1 MPQLP
6 ASEPA
11 KGAQVQSTHLR
22 EHNLSMILGA
32 LASAAST
39 SSPLSRAG
47 LAKRTRLTKPTVSK
61 LVEELLGAGL
71 AEEGAPISAGAGRP
85 MIPLTPARGTLLAIG
100 LEIAADHVACL
111 GIDLSGEAISQHTE
125 YLRVTA
131 ASAEEAI
138 DVCAALVGRVRADA
152 GDLPVVGVVAA
163 VPGRI
168 APDDGRVLSAPNLDW
183 TEVPLVGRLLAHP
196 ELAGLAVQ
204 AQNDNRLSVLT
215 EIDRRAGESF
225 IYLRGS
231 TGVGGAVVL
240 DGALMS
246 GAHGWAGE
254 FGHTVVEPGGA
265 ACRCGRRG
273 CLEAYVSYH
282 SLRERAGLGDDVR
295 IEDLV
300 DALSQRSDRGEV
312 IGLIG
317 RSLGLAI
324 ANALNVLD
332 LTTVVLSGYLA
343 PIADELEPAIRETVE
358 RHALAVEAG
367 PVLIERSDGQEDPAL
382 RGAARAA
389 LEPIFASPGA
399 WARRADRAPA
409 PAARDPQHG
418 TSRPGSGRASAH
430 SVNDDPRRTEP
441 PMDRHLITRR
451 VAASRWLEALPLGN
465 GRLGAVGSG
474 DLA

>member
-1 MPQLP
+1 M
-6 ASEPA
+6 
-11 KGAQVQSTHLR
+11 QVSHLR
-22 EHNLSMILGA
+22 EHNLSSLLHA
-32 LASAAST
+32 LATAE
-39 SSPLSRAG
+39 SPTSRAE
-47 LAKRTRLTKPTVSK
+47 LAKRTLLTKPTVSK
-61 LVEELLGAGL
+61 LVEELISADLVV
-71 AEEGAPISAGAGRP
+71 EGAPISAGAGRP
-85 MIPLTPARGTLLAIG
+85 MVPLTPARGTLLAIG

-111 GIDLSGEAISQHTE
+111 GIDLAGEVLSHRIE
-125 YLRVTA
+125 YRKVTA
-131 ASAEEAI
+131 TSAEASI
-138 DVCAALVGRVRADA
+138 DFAAELVGKVRAEA
-152 GDLPVVGVVAA
+152 GDLPVVGVVVA

-183 TEVPLVGRLLAHP
+183 TEVPLVSRLLAHP

-215 EIDRRAGESF
+215 EIDRRPGESF

-254 FGHTVVEPGGA
+254 FGHTVIEPGGA
-265 ACRCGRRG
+265 LCRCGRHG

-282 SLRERAGLGDDVR
+282 ALRERAGLSDDIF

-300 DALSQRSDRGEV
+300 DALALTRDRAEV
-312 IGLIG
+312 IGMIG

-332 LTTVVLSGYLA
+332 LTTVVLSGYLG
-343 PIADELEPAIRETVE
+343 PIADELEPVIRETVE

-389 LEPIFASPGA
+389 LQPVFSAPGTWIA
-399 WARRADRAPA
+399 
-409 PAARDPQHG
+409 AARSL
-418 TSRPGSGRASAH
+418 TA
-430 SVNDDPRRTEP
+430 
-441 PMDRHLITRR
+441 
-451 VAASRWLEALPLGN
+451 
-465 GRLGAVGSG
+465 
-474 DLA
+474 